1 MGAGERLK
9 ERREA
14 LGRSIED
21 VSVELRISGK
31 YLRGIEEG
39 NYDGFPA
46 RVFSLGF
53 IKSYA
58 AFLGEEPEPLI
69 REYNAMDGDS
79 AAADS
84 SVTVAVSSHW
94 VRSERKRGN
103 RMALYLGAAAVVLA
117 IGSVLSWYT
126 SRPVEVPR
134 LPAPPPAAPAP
145 QAVVPPGVAAAD
157 NTAREKAPAADNAAV
172 AEIAPA
178 PASASPDNLAI
189 HAEAANATPPYQ
201 LYMQATEQTWLM
213 YSTDD
218 GEPVDTML
226 YPGDKLSVHAGR
238 KIFLKLGNAGGVA
251 ATLNGRRIPAFGG
264 RGQVRVV
271 TLGK

>member
-14 LGRSIED
+14 LGRSID
-21 VSVELRISGK
+21 DISVELRISGK
-31 YLRGIEEG
+31 YLRGIEAG
-39 NYDGFPA
+39 VFDGFPA
-46 RVFSLGF
+46 RVFAVGF

-58 AFLGEEPEPLI
+58 AFLGVDPEPVI
-69 REYNAMDGDS
+69 QEYTSRDGDS
-79 AAADS
+79 PVPDPT
-84 SVTVAVSSHW
+84 VTVAVSSQW
-94 VRSERKRGN
+94 VQSARKRGN
-103 RMALYLGAAAVVLA
+103 RMALYIFAAVVVLS

-126 SRPVEVPR
+126 SRPLEVPP
-134 LPAPPPAAPAP
+134 LTAPPPASPPP
-145 QAVVPPGVAAAD
+145 QAALPATVAVD
-157 NTAREKAPAADNAAV
+157 NVAKAQSPAVDNSPR
-172 AEIAPA
+172 AEIAPQ
-178 PASASPDNLAI
+178 PVPVPQDNLAI
-189 HAEAANATPPYQ
+189 HAEAADVTPPYQ

-218 GEPVDTML
+218 GEPVDAML
-226 YPGDKLSVHAGR
+226 YPGDKLSVHAKR

-251 ATLNGRRIPAFGG
+251 STLNGHRIQPFGS